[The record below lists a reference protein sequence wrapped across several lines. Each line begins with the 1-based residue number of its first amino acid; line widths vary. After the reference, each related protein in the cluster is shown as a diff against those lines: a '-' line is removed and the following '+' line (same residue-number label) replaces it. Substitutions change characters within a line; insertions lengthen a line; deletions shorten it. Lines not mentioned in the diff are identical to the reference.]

1 MDFAALYHF
10 LFETMQGIGCVILVF
25 LVAST
30 LIAAILERRTRKT
43 FKDRGNVEDDGW
55 KFEEE
60 EETK

>member
-10 LFETMQGIGCVILVF
+10 LFETMPGIGCLVLVF
-25 LVAST
+25 LIASV
-30 LIAAILERRTRKT
+30 LVAAILERRTRAT

-60 EETK
+60 EGSK

>member
-10 LFETMQGIGCVILVF
+10 LFETMPGIGCLVLVF
-25 LVAST
+25 LIASV
-30 LIAAILERRTRKT
+30 LVAAILERRTLAT

-60 EETK
+60 EESK

>member
-10 LFETMQGIGCVILVF
+10 LFETMPGIGCLVLVF
-25 LVAST
+25 LIASV
-30 LIAAILERRTRKT
+30 LVAAILERRTCAT

-60 EETK
+60 EESK

>member
-10 LFETMQGIGCVILVF
+10 LFETMQGIGCLILVF

-30 LIAAILERRTRKT
+30 LIAAILERRTRKA

>member
-10 LFETMQGIGCVILVF
+10 LFETMPGIGCVVLVF
-25 LVAST
+25 LIASV
-30 LIAAILERRTRKT
+30 LVAAILERRTRAT

-60 EETK
+60 EESK

>member
-10 LFETMQGIGCVILVF
+10 LFETMPGIGCVVLVF
-25 LVAST
+25 LIASV
-30 LIAAILERRTRKT
+30 LAAAILERRTRAT

-60 EETK
+60 EESK

>member
-10 LFETMQGIGCVILVF
+10 LFETMQGIGCLILVF

-43 FKDRGNVEDDGW
+43 FKDRGNVEDDGQ

>member
-10 LFETMQGIGCVILVF
+10 LFETMPGIGCLVLVF
-25 LVAST
+25 LIVSV
-30 LIAAILERRTRKT
+30 LVAAILERRTRAT

-60 EETK
+60 EESK

>member
-10 LFETMQGIGCVILVF
+10 LFETMPGIGCLVLVF
-25 LVAST
+25 LIASV
-30 LIAAILERRTRKT
+30 LVAAILERRTRAT

-60 EETK
+60 EESK

>member
-10 LFETMQGIGCVILVF
+10 LFETMPGIGCLVLVF
-25 LVAST
+25 LVASV
-30 LIAAILERRTRKT
+30 LVAAILERRTRAT

-60 EETK
+60 EESK